1 MPVGNEIGSFE
12 AKFTSVRTV
21 EINGAEV
28 ITEGSYMGKVSGQL
42 GGTVTGTATF
52 TGTTGASARGT
63 MTALSVGYLDSGDVL
78 PGKGQGVYWSDGSG
92 KWQTRAAFMLPDAML
107 VGEGQIALADGE
119 FTWSAK
125 LFELT

>member
-1 MPVGNEIGSFE
+1 MPVGNEMGSFE

-21 EINGAEV
+21 EINGEEV

-42 GGTVTGTATF
+42 SGTVTGTATF
-52 TGTTGASARGT
+52 SGTNERGT
-63 MTALSVGYLDSGDVL
+63 LTALGVGYLDSGDVL